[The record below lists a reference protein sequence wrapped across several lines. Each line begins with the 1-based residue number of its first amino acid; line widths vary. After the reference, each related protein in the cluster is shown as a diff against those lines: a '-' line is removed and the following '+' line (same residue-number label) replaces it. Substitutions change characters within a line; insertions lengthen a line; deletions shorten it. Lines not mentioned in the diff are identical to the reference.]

1 MAARSTNKVDENKC
15 RWLLKYSEWRSGLA
29 HTSSKK
35 DARYDRN
42 KAKLANALKNIVF
55 SYFVAYTRLTQR
67 VKNIFFPPYV
77 PVPG

>member
-15 RWLLKYSEWRSGLA
+15 RWLLKYSEWRSDLA

-42 KAKLANALKNIVF
+42 KAELAI
-55 SYFVAYTRLTQR
+55 LTFDF
-67 VKNIFFPPYV
+67 KDKTFL
-77 PVPG
+77 